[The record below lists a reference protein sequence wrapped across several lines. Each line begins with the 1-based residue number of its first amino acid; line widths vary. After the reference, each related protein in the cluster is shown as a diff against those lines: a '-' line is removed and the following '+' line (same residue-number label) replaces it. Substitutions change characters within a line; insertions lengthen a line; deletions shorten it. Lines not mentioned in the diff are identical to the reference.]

1 MKSIAK
7 NIAEA
12 VAFSIVMV
20 ILAWLDGSLVPEGA
34 GRPLWFQIAARFLIY
49 AVIFFVISLV
59 VDALFARA
67 ERK

>member
-34 GRPLWFQIAARFLIY
+34 VRPLWFQIAARFLIY
-49 AVIFFVISLV
+49 AVIFFVISLI

>member
-1 MKSIAK
+1 MRSIAR

-20 ILAWLDGSLVPEGA
+20 IIAWFDGSIVLEGA
-34 GRPLWFQIAARFLIY
+34 VKPLWFQVTTRFLIY
-49 AVIFFVISLV
+49 AVIFFVVSLI

-67 ERK
+67 EKK